1 MKDADQ
7 NAEKEYNLI
16 RMLAVTWTKSD
27 LHGLGHFNL
36 DPSSGSLLLFLFPS
50 GFFDVVEMCMSCSIY
65 KKTLQNREQMD
76 SLFHKVFL
84 FLFSSAYHCGEN
96 EFLLFSQMSFA
107 ATTHVTAE
115 LIFSA

>member
-36 DPSSGSLLLFLFPS
+36 PDRSFFFCFLPASLMWSRCVCPAQDTKRPCKIES
-50 GFFDVVEMCMSCSIY
+50 
-65 KKTLQNREQMD
+65 KMD
-76 SLFHKVFL
+76 SLFHKVFV
-84 FLFSSAYHCGEN
+84 FLFCSAYHCGEN

-107 ATTHVTAE
+107 AT
-115 LIFSA
+115 

>member
-1 MKDADQ
+1 MKDADK
-7 NAEKEYNLI
+7 NLEKEYDLI
-16 RMLAVTWTKSD
+16 RILAATWTKMD

-50 GFFDVVEMCMSCSIY
+50 GFFDVVEMCMSCSRY

-76 SLFHKVFL
+76 SLFHNVFL

>member
-50 GFFDVVEMCMSCSIY
+50 GFFDVVEMCMSCSRY
-65 KKTLQNREQMD
+65 KKTLQNREQNGL
-76 SLFHKVFL
+76 S
-84 FLFSSAYHCGEN
+84 
-96 EFLLFSQMSFA
+96 FSQGLCISILFR
-107 ATTHVTAE
+107 
-115 LIFSA
+115 LSL